1 MRRLP
6 TEAEWEKAARGPEGR
21 LYPWGDDPPTC
32 DRVNVGDC
40 NEDTTEVGSLPAGS
54 SPYGAM
60 DMAGN
65 VWEWVA
71 DVFDP
76 GFYAVSPALNPT
88 GPDSEGHQ
96 TRRGGGWRSF
106 LREVRVTRRADG
118 SPHHYFDGQM
128 GLRCVVDSP

>member
-1 MRRLP
+1 M
-6 TEAEWEKAARGPEGR
+6 
-21 LYPWGDDPPTC
+21 
-32 DRVNVGDC
+32 GDC
-40 NEDTTEVGSLPAGS
+40 ASDTTEVGSLPAGG

-76 GFYAVSPALNPT
+76 GYYVVSPALNPT
-88 GPDSEGHQ
+88 GPEAVSESDQ

-118 SPHHYFDGQM
+118 SPQHYFDGQM
-128 GLRCVVDSP
+128 GFRCAADSP